1 MRPTLSSLASLVR
14 SVLLTEAR
22 NTAETF
28 LTYTLGSDLALGG
41 NENECRLRRQVVAR
55 MIANPELSFASFSSL
70 ASIIVKQSLF
80 KPSPSASVEEWVASV
95 KSAWQRELDEAGI
108 AELTKDLGAKL
119 SPKTQSAGRPTP
131 EPKAQSAGRPDPEPR
146 GSAGAGQGRYKR
158 KISPAELQQILDLH
172 LEYLKDPNTGHRAVL
187 TYADLT
193 GANLTDAY
201 LTHADLYGAD
211 LTGANLRG
219 ANLTNAYLTIAH
231 LTSADLT
238 RANLQIANLTEARL
252 MNANLTSADLSYAYL
267 IAANLSSANLSGANL
282 RGARLAHANLQSAN
296 FTDARLMNARLMN
309 ANLSSA
315 NLVAA
320 NLSSANLTSA
330 NLSRADLWLANL
342 SGATYDSK
350 TIFPHGFDPAE
361 QGMVL
366 VK

>member
-1 MRPTLSSLASLVR
+1 MGQIVTVMRPSLSSLVR

-172 LEYLKDPNTGHRAVL
+172 QEYLRDPSAGKRAYLVD
-187 TYADLT
+187 ADLREAYLERADLRD
-193 GANLTDAY
+193 ANL
-201 LTHADLYGAD
+201 G
-211 LTGANLRG
+211 GANLR
-219 ANLTNAYLTIAH
+219 
-231 LTSADLT
+231 
-238 RANLQIANLTEARL
+238 RANLRE
-252 MNANLTSADLSYAYL
+252 
-267 IAANLSSANLSGANL
+267 ANL
-282 RGARLAHANLQSAN
+282 RRANL
-296 FTDARLMNARLMN
+296 RR
-309 ANLSSA
+309 ANLRDA
-315 NLVAA
+315 KL
-320 NLSSANLTSA
+320 
-330 NLSRADLWLANL
+330 RGADL

-350 TIFPHGFDPAE
+350 TIFPHGFDPVE
-361 QGMVL
+361 NDMVL
-366 VK
+366 VN